1 MQDGR
6 IPSSALRVSSEHSA
20 PYGPAAGRLYQHPSS
35 GVGGS
40 WLAKTLDNRQWFEV
54 DFGKQIRITG
64 VASQGRQDATQYVK
78 TYSLQYGNDGFLFSP
93 YQEGGFTKVG
103 DGSNQITKSDPNQT
117 RTRVERWTLIRTH
130 TAPDQRDL
138 TLIHSTAMKFW
149 TMKSVRTHR
158 SGWEFA
164 VKWVGPVHSHT
175 LSSLFDRCLLLLSL
189 RIQPSPV
196 GRLRYRNRPTG
207 DDYTRRLV
215 AFHKQQEKVNSLFH
229 LFGSPHVVCDL
240 Q

>member
-138 TLIHSTAMKFW
+138 TLIHSTAMKFL
-149 TMKSVRTHR
+149 
-158 SGWEFA
+158 
-164 VKWVGPVHSHT
+164 SHT

-196 GRLRYRNRPTG
+196 ERLRYRNRPTG